1 VNRSLFLALAGAALV
16 PRGVPVLMYHAVNDS
31 NPRSIIARNLTLPS
45 ARFEAQ
51 LRYLARRRIPTLT
64 AGELVSALE
73 RGEHPGGV
81 VLTFDDGYADAAT
94 VVLPLLQRYRAR
106 ATFFI
111 NSGSVGRPNHVTWAQ
126 LRTMR
131 AAGMEIGAHGV
142 RHLDLTTLD
151 RTGQLYEAGHC
162 LEKLAQYTGARP
174 VTYAYASGAYN
185 ATTLEVMRTL
195 GLRSGWTERFGAV
208 HDVRNP
214 YEMPRLRVSRDTELE
229 GFAALVA

>member
-1 VNRSLFLALAGAALV
+1 MNRGRFLALAGAALV
-16 PRGVPVLMYHAVNDS
+16 PRGVPVLMYHAVNDT
-31 NPRSIIARNLTLPS
+31 NPHHVISRSLTLPT

-51 LRYLARRRIPTLT
+51 LHYLARHRIPTLT

-73 RGEHPGGV
+73 RGEHPAGV

-111 NSGSVGRPNHVTWAQ
+111 NSSSVGRPNHVTWEQ
-126 LRTMR
+126 LRALR
-131 AAGMEIGAHGV
+131 VAGMELGAHGA

-151 RTGQLYEAGHC
+151 RAGQLYEAGHC
-162 LEKLAQYTGARP
+162 LERLAHYAGVRP
-174 VTYAYASGAYN
+174 ESYAYASGAYN
-185 ATTLEVMRTL
+185 RTTLDVMRTL
-195 GLRSGWTERFGAV
+195 GVRSAWTERYGTV
-208 HDVRNP
+208 HDARDP
-214 YEMPRLRVSRDTELE
+214 YEMPRLRVSRDTELG